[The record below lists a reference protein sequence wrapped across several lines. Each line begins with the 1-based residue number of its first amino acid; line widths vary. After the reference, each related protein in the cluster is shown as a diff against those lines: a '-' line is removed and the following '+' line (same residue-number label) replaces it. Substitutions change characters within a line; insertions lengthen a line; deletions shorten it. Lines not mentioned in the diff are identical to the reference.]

1 MHPSVRPSIHPFILS
16 VSHSY
21 LRSLIRLLIHSCLVR
36 RCSPLVAPQ
45 FGFIYPYKC
54 TSSPVS
60 GTICYLECSN
70 GFTGNGG
77 VNETRCAKDGKWSSD
92 ESLILQCLGTIRCSV
107 ILSSGR
113 GVVQYS
119 VLHGEAPNNVSEKR
133 NFFFCHPL
141 KLSSYSPSP
150 PN

>member
-36 RCSPLVAPQ
+36 RCSSLVVPQ
-45 FGFIYPYKC
+45 FGFIYPYKF

-70 GFTGNGG
+70 GFTGNCG
-77 VNETRCAKDGKWSSD
+77 VNETCCGKDGKWSSD

-113 GVVQYS
+113 DVVYHTCGVKKVFVNIYSVVQ
-119 VLHGEAPNNVSEKR
+119 
-133 NFFFCHPL
+133 
-141 KLSSYSPSP
+141 
-150 PN
+150 